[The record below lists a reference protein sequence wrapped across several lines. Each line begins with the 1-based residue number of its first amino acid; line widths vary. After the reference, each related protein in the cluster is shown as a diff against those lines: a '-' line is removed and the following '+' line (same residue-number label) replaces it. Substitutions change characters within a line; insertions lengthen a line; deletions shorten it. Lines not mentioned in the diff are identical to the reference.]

1 MIFFSDFEKAFDSI
15 DHDYLIKCLRHFN
28 FGDSFVNWIK
38 LFYANAKSCVSN
50 NGHLSDFFPIQ
61 RGVRQGCPLSPYLF
75 IIGIELLT
83 NQIRTNKNI
92 KGITLAG
99 SELKN
104 TCYADDA
111 SFILDGSQ
119 KSFETLIDVLE
130 NFNFISGLKLNSKKC
145 QVLRIGPLKNT
156 NIIFLRK
163 KKFVWSSIEARALGM
178 TFCTNTEDVFKLNLE
193 PKLNQFEVVL
203 KQWQHRKLTL
213 LGKITVI
220 KTFAIPKLI
229 YALSCLP
236 NPQPSVIK
244 HLETLMYSFLWNG
257 KPEKVKRKILIQN
270 YDKGGLKMIDID
282 KFIQAQKISWIK
294 QIFDPNNKTALNEIY
309 HQRLSQFGGALL
321 FECNFSK
328 NDILKHFNKNT
339 FLTNILIAWNK
350 ISKRDTILDYSNE
363 IVWNNSNIYVGN
375 NTVFYKTWLGL
386 GIKYIKDIYDYS
398 SKQFYSF
405 EKIKE
410 IYNVPNEDFLKYF
423 SLVQSISNYWK
434 SQLKHENGLIPIES
448 KIINQ
453 IFEVKQTNKFA
464 YKLLLQSDKNEED
477 KSEQKW
483 NSTFT
488 NEGLNWKKNY
498 TTPILAT
505 GDIKIREFQY
515 KCLKRIIP
523 SNVFLHKCKL
533 VDSSLCDFCHME
545 IETVNH
551 MFWEC
556 MYVQTFWMQLKN
568 YLNENGFEIDITLKT
583 STFGIQDQ
591 QTNEN
596 KLKNVMILLAKYFI
610 FKNKCKKTIPNLE
623 AFKFYIKNRLTVEK
637 EISLLK
643 DKLREFQLNWE
654 IVLRI
659 FE

>member
-1 MIFFSDFEKAFDSI
+1 M
-15 DHDYLIKCLRHFN
+15 
-28 FGDSFVNWIK
+28 
-38 LFYANAKSCVSN
+38 
-50 NGHLSDFFPIQ
+50 
-61 RGVRQGCPLSPYLF
+61 
-75 IIGIELLT
+75 
-83 NQIRTNKNI
+83 
-92 KGITLAG
+92 
-99 SELKN
+99 
-104 TCYADDA
+104 
-111 SFILDGSQ
+111 
-119 KSFETLIDVLE
+119 
-130 NFNFISGLKLNSKKC
+130 
-145 QVLRIGPLKNT
+145 
-156 NIIFLRK
+156 
-163 KKFVWSSIEARALGM
+163 
-178 TFCTNTEDVFKLNLE
+178 
-193 PKLNQFEVVL
+193 
-203 KQWQHRKLTL
+203 
-213 LGKITVI
+213 
-220 KTFAIPKLI
+220 
-229 YALSCLP
+229 
-236 NPQPSVIK
+236 
-244 HLETLMYSFLWNG
+244 
-257 KPEKVKRKILIQN
+257 
-270 YDKGGLKMIDID
+270 
-282 KFIQAQKISWIK
+282 
-294 QIFDPNNKTALNEIY
+294 
-309 HQRLSQFGGALL
+309 
-321 FECNFSK
+321 
-328 NDILKHFNKNT
+328 
-339 FLTNILIAWNK
+339 TNILIAWNK

-464 YKLLLQSDKNEED
+464 YKRLLQSDKNEED

-488 NEGLNWKKNY
+488 NEELNWKKIC

-568 YLNENGFEIDITLKT
+568 CLNENGFEINITLKHRL
-583 STFGIQDQ
+583 SEYKIIK
-591 QTNEN
+591 QTKIN
-596 KLKNVMILLAKYFI
+596 
-610 FKNKCKKTIPNLE
+610 
-623 AFKFYIKNRLTVEK
+623 
-637 EISLLK
+637 
-643 DKLREFQLNWE
+643 
-654 IVLRI
+654 
-659 FE
+659 